1 MFLDRI
7 KVLET
12 YEQHVARSSHL
23 TINYPAVAVTNN
35 YFNNK
40 RGVRFSRANLY
51 LRDLYQCQYCADTFE
66 SKDLTIDHMIPRSAG
81 GKVNWENAV
90 TACKPCNHKKGTK
103 LWKPLRMPYKPDYYN
118 LVAKW
123 RNRPITIEHT
133 SWYEYLGIE
142 QRKEATG

>member
-1 MFLDRI
+1 
-7 KVLET
+7 
-12 YEQHVARSSHL
+12 
-23 TINYPAVAVTNN
+23 
-35 YFNNK
+35 
-40 RGVRFSRANLY
+40 
-51 LRDLYQCQYCADTFE
+51 
-66 SKDLTIDHMIPRSAG
+66 MIPRSAG

-123 RNRPITIEHT
+123 RNRPITIEHP